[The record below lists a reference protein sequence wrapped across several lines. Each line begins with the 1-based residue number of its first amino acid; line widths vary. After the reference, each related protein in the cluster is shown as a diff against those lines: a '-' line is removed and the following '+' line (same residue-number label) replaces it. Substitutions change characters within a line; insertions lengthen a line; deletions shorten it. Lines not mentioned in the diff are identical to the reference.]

1 MCEVFK
7 KRPLFDVPMPTCRHC
22 RCAYPSAQFID
33 GIGPRHLVCVRCG
46 VEKGY
51 LTAEHHQHLCNR
63 YDEYNEAL
71 LEMNDRNDDFLGEL
85 SPSLAK
91 DYLNCY
97 NSMLAEK
104 NEELIIFRDTFQKF
118 GKGNIDYN
126 RIRYQRDEKEWEG
139 VNTRG
144 ILDGFE
150 PTHDL
155 NAMTKEW
162 MERYSMLNLM
172 DSNHYGWRNNDDA
185 TKSTLTYITLVE
197 ATYNAKKKIKNIF
210 EVAEAKLCKE
220 IKPLD
225 KKTENA

>member
-1 MCEVFK
+1 MCN
-7 KRPLFDVPMPTCRHC
+7 
-22 RCAYPSAQFID
+22 S
-33 GIGPRHLVCVRCG
+33 
-46 VEKGY
+46 
-51 LTAEHHQHLCNR
+51 

-104 NEELIIFRDTFQKF
+104 NEELIIFRDTFKKF
-118 GKGNIDYN
+118 GKGGDDYN
-126 RIRYQRDEKEWEG
+126 RIRYQRDKKKWEG

-144 ILDGFE
+144 ILDGFD
-150 PTHDL
+150 PTYDL